1 MKMVQEQILK
11 GEAAYLKSLTR
22 RTDVSLEEIEVARN
36 KLSNKVKGMKL
47 DQAIE
52 QHART
57 VHAF

>member
-1 MKMVQEQILK
+1 MLQEQILK

-22 RTDVSLEEIEVARN
+22 RTNVSLKEIEVARN

-47 DQAIE
+47 DQAID

>member
-1 MKMVQEQILK
+1 MVQEQILK
-11 GEAAYLKSLTR
+11 GEIAYLKSLTR

-47 DQAIE
+47 DQTID

>member
-1 MKMVQEQILK
+1 MLQEQILK
-11 GEAAYLKSLTR
+11 GEVAYFRSLASR
-22 RTDVSLEEIEVARN
+22 ADVNLDEIAQVRK

-52 QHART
+52 HHART

>member
-1 MKMVQEQILK
+1 MLQEAILK

-22 RTDVSLEEIEVARN
+22 RTDVSLEVIKVARN

-47 DQAIE
+47 DQAIG

>member
-1 MKMVQEQILK
+1 MVQEQILK
-11 GEAAYLKSLTR
+11 GEVAYLKSLTSR
-22 RTDVSLEEIEVARN
+22 VDISLEEIAEARN

-47 DQAIE
+47 DQAID

>member
-1 MKMVQEQILK
+1 MVQEQILK
-11 GEAAYLKSLTR
+11 GEAAYLKSLTSR
-22 RTDVSLEEIEVARN
+22 VDISLEEIAEARN

-47 DQAIE
+47 DQEID

>member
-1 MKMVQEQILK
+1 MVQEQILK

-22 RTDVSLEEIEVARN
+22 RNDVSLEEIEAARN
-36 KLSNKVKGMKL
+36 KLSNKVKGVKL

-52 QHART
+52 HHART

>member
-1 MKMVQEQILK
+1 MLQEAILK

-22 RTDVSLEEIEVARN
+22 RTDVSLEEIKVARN

-47 DQAIE
+47 DQAID

>member
-11 GEAAYLKSLTR
+11 GEVAYLKSLTSR
-22 RTDVSLEEIEVARN
+22 VDISLEEIAEARN

-47 DQAIE
+47 DQAID

>member
-1 MKMVQEQILK
+1 MVQEQILK

-22 RTDVSLEEIEVARN
+22 RNDVSLEEIEVARN

-47 DQAIE
+47 DQAID
-52 QHART
+52 QHAHT

>member
-1 MKMVQEQILK
+1 MVQEQILK
-11 GEAAYLKSLTR
+11 GEVAYLKSLTSR
-22 RTDVSLEEIEVARN
+22 VDISLEEIAEARN

>member
-1 MKMVQEQILK
+1 MLQEQILK
-11 GEAAYLKSLTR
+11 GEVAYFRSLASR
-22 RTDVSLEEIEVARN
+22 ADVNLDEIAQVRK

-47 DQAIE
+47 DQAID

>member
-1 MKMVQEQILK
+1 MLQKAILK
-11 GEAAYLKSLTR
+11 GEVAYLKSLTSR
-22 RTDVSLEEIEVARN
+22 VDISLEEIAEARN

-47 DQAIE
+47 DQAID

>member
-1 MKMVQEQILK
+1 MLQEQILK
-11 GEAAYLKSLTR
+11 GEVAYFRSLASR
-22 RTDVSLEEIEVARN
+22 ADVNLDEIAQVRN

-47 DQAIE
+47 DQAID